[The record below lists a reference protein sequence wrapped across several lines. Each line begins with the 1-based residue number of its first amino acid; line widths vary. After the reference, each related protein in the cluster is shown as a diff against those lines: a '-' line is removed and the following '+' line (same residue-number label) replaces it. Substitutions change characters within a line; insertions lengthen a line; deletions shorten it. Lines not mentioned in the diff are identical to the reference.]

1 MLRSL
6 GQRRLP
12 LLYVA
17 CFSIILGV
25 ASAWITRR
33 LTRPP
38 RGPTVEAEAR
48 PLLSKYGPEHSSYGP
63 EEWIARD
70 FFDDKRDGFFVD
82 VGANHYKSTSNTYYL
97 ETGLHWSG
105 IAIEPQTEFQADYA
119 KFRPRTRFFPF
130 FVSDSSN
137 QRAKM
142 YVLEHSTQTSSGDKT
157 FTEQPGKKVE
167 ELDVPTITLTDLLD
181 SEKVQRVDYMS
192 IDIELW
198 EPKALAGFDIERFQP
213 RLICI
218 EAHQQVRQQILD
230 YFRRHHYMIVG
241 KYLRADVT
249 NLYFAPES

>member
-6 GQRRLP
+6 GQKRLP

-17 CFSIILGV
+17 CFSIILAV
-25 ASAWITRR
+25 ASSWITRIV
-33 LTRPP
+33 TRPP
-38 RGPTVEAEAR
+38 PAPTVEPEAQ
-48 PLLSKYGPEHSSYGP
+48 PLMDKSGPRRNSYGP
-63 EEWIARD
+63 EEWIVRD
-70 FFDDKRDGFFVD
+70 FFADKKDGFFVD
-82 VGANHYKSTSNTYYL
+82 VGANHYKITSNTYYL
-97 ETGLHWSG
+97 ETSLHWSG
-105 IAIEPQTEFQADYA
+105 IAIEPLTEFQADYA

-157 FTEQPGKKVE
+157 FTEQPGKKLQ
-167 ELDVPTITLTDLLD
+167 ELEVPTITLTDLLD
-181 SEKVQRVDYMS
+181 SEKVQHVDYMS

-213 RLICI
+213 KLVCI

-230 YFRRHHYMIVG
+230 YFRRHHYTVVG